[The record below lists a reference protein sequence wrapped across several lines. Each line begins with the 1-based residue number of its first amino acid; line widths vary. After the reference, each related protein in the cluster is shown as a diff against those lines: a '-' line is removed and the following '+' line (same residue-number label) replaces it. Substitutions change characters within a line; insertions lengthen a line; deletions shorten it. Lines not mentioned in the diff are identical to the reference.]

1 MANKF
6 GEGRG
11 KENLN
16 NSSDE
21 LDKFGK
27 AVGPPAFGQG
37 LTDYY
42 LRKMHL
48 NGSFGAGGQSVLSS
62 KHMDAIYPPRPKDK
76 FEAAGMPEASLRHTN
91 LGADFD
97 GDTAVIGGF
106 TGAVR
111 LEQEPVDK
119 FAATRDTSSRA
130 ERLEIKGV
138 SVRGVERKDDK
149 FATGRWSD
157 DEAYAAYIRKLTGAD
172 DEEPEDKFS

>member
-1 MANKF
+1 
-6 GEGRG
+6 
-11 KENLN
+11 
-16 NSSDE
+16 
-21 LDKFGK
+21 
-27 AVGPPAFGQG
+27 
-37 LTDYY
+37 
-42 LRKMHL
+42 
-48 NGSFGAGGQSVLSS
+48 
-62 KHMDAIYPPRPKDK
+62 MDAMYPPRPKDK
-76 FEAAGMPEASLRHTN
+76 FEAAGMPEASLRHTI

-106 TGAVR
+106 PRGAS